1 MVPADQG
8 ECVDV
13 LELPARQAQG
23 VCVGRSLRG
32 GMGVRARAVVESVA
46 SLLRAGLV
54 GLSLRGATSDDRAV
68 RVWALVESGAAVC
81 EQGWSG

>member
-1 MVPADQG
+1 LTFWNYRPAKLKG
-8 ECVDV
+8 S
-13 LELPARQAQG
+13 ASG
-23 VCVGRSLRG
+23 GRCAEG
-32 GMGVRARAVVESVA
+32 WGVRARAVVESVA